1 MRSQALPSS
10 IFSFLADDF
19 AIISKGSLISYICT
33 RDTTQVKIWCAS
45 SNLQLEKI
53 IYHILGPM
61 YQMLQFAIGVQ
72 NNNLQTKTKYQY
84 RRNKWVVPR
93 FFLIFLWNSM
103 MIIYEIT
110 YILMM
115 DYHCIALIKA
125 GTRSQIVSKIDQLVL
140 MLTTYQI
147 DGKLPFHGKLRR
159 KKEKK
164 VNFEKIVTCSYPF
177 ILTMLSYKNMIY
189 KIELLEIVYLSL
201 IINIH
206 ILYFLT

>member
-1 MRSQALPSS
+1 
-10 IFSFLADDF
+10 
-19 AIISKGSLISYICT
+19 
-33 RDTTQVKIWCAS
+33 
-45 SNLQLEKI
+45 
-53 IYHILGPM
+53 
-61 YQMLQFAIGVQ
+61 
-72 NNNLQTKTKYQY
+72 
-84 RRNKWVVPR
+84 
-93 FFLIFLWNSM
+93 M

-159 KKEKK
+159 KKEKI

-189 KIELLEIVYLSL
+189 KIELLEIVVYLPL